1 MLRLSSI
8 RKSYCLGSMEI
19 EVLKGVDLD
28 VVDGDFLSLTG
39 SSGSGKTTLMNIIGL
54 LDKPTTG
61 DYVIGGEKITYEND
75 DTLSELRNRKIG
87 FVFQHYN
94 LLPRLTVLENIG
106 VPLRYRGVVQE
117 EMQCRAWE
125 LLKKMGLEEIAY
137 RRPPELSGGQ
147 QQRVS
152 LARALVG
159 APDILLADEPT
170 GALDTLTEN
179 LVLDL
184 FSTLHDE
191 GLTIVLITH
200 SPAVAERS
208 KRRMVLRDGVIT
220 EL

>member
-1 MLRLSSI
+1 
-8 RKSYCLGSMEI
+8 MEI

-28 VVDGDFLSLTG
+28 VVDGDFLALTG
-39 SSGSGKTTLMNIIGL
+39 GSGSGKTTLMNIIGL
-54 LDKPTTG
+54 LDRPTAG
-61 DYVIGGEKITYEND
+61 DYFVGGEKITYEDD

-87 FVFQHYN
+87 FVSQHYN

-106 VPLRYRGVVQE
+106 VPLRYRGAVRE

-125 LLKKMGLEEIAY
+125 LLKKIGLEEIAY

-159 APDILLADEPT
+159 TPDLLLADEPT

-179 LVLDL
+179 LVLNL

-208 KRRMVLRDGVIT
+208 KRHMVLRDGVIT
-220 EL
+220 EP

>member
-1 MLRLSSI
+1 M
-8 RKSYCLGSMEI
+8 GSMEI

-28 VVDGDFLSLTG
+28 VVDGDFLALTG
-39 SSGSGKTTLMNIIGL
+39 GSGSGKTTLMNIIGL
-54 LDKPTTG
+54 LDRPTAG
-61 DYVIGGEKITYEND
+61 DYFVGGEKITYEDD

-87 FVFQHYN
+87 FVSQHYN

-106 VPLRYRGVVQE
+106 VPLRYRGAVRE

-125 LLKKMGLEEIAY
+125 LLKKIGLEEIAY

-159 APDILLADEPT
+159 TPDLLLADEPT

-179 LVLDL
+179 LVLNL

-208 KRRMVLRDGVIT
+208 KRHMVLRDGVIT
-220 EL
+220 EP

>member
-1 MLRLSSI
+1 MIKLSSI
-8 RKSYCLGSMEI
+8 RKSYCVGSTEV
-19 EVLKGVDLD
+19 EVLKGLDLD
-28 VVDGDFLSLTG
+28 VADGDFLALTG
-39 SSGSGKTTLMNIIGL
+39 GSGCGKTTLMNIIGL
-54 LDKPTTG
+54 LDKPTAG
-61 DYVIGGEKITYEND
+61 DYVIGAEKVTYEDD

-106 VPLRYRGVVQE
+106 IPLRYRGIAKE
-117 EMQCRAWE
+117 GIQCRAWE
-125 LLKKMGLEEIAY
+125 LLKKVGLEEIAY
-137 RRPPELSGGQ
+137 RRPSELSGGQ

-159 APDILLADEPT
+159 TPDLLLADEPT
-170 GALDTLTEN
+170 GALDALAEN

-208 KRRMVLRDGVIT
+208 KRHMILRDGVIT
-220 EL
+220 EP